1 MIKIRYDVTGGQ
13 FRRMQKAA
21 GVADRSRRRVASGS
35 CGTGGGGG
43 GSGVNRYSPVFERA
57 EDPTLAD
64 NFLPADPQT
73 QNKLWRQIITMDPI
87 AGPATEY
94 WKELAFGERV
104 ILSGIDDEKV
114 EQFYY
119 DAIEASDIEGNM
131 ADLLGNYLQY
141 GSFVFHMTMDEAKGY
156 WNEVIVDDL
165 DFLSITVSPIPSQAP
180 IIDLQPTQEDIAW
193 ATNPDPRF
201 KEQRRDLDPVL
212 VKLLAMGQPIPLAPE
227 NTMFL
232 PRKAYAEDR
241 YGTSY
246 LTRILPFWIY
256 EKALMDASV
265 QGARRKAGPLYLV
278 TAWENAAPSELNL
291 LDEMFAAAEEDPVGG
306 RVVTREG
313 VSVNPIG
320 GGGGD
325 IWKWSDELETLS
337 SMKMRALGISETFL
351 NGEATYNSMETV
363 LSVFLQKLKAV
374 RALFTRKIIQEKIC
388 KQLAQNHGFYK
399 KPSKQLRH
407 GYRIAR
413 KDRADADLQIPTIE
427 WDEPLEPMAD
437 REYFD
442 MLVQAEE
449 KGIVVPLDVWA
460 QAAGFDIEKYLDTKD
475 ADLQKRKDMLA
486 YKRAMIEQR
495 EEFGFDAE
503 GMFMPEEDT
512 CGDEEGGGGLFGG
525 GGGGFGDEGGG
536 LFGEEGGEDL
546 GELGGGG
553 DEGGLG
559 DLGGGG
565 DEGGGGPDVGALEGF
580 GADSEHARFPYHR
593 RPRRIVTA
601 GQREELPPSRSRS
614 RRRVRR
620 PVDVQAEVVTSHGRD
635 GNIELTLGRLPLWD
649 DADTMF
655 GLRRRHAAKILDD
668 LDRTD
673 PRLRDKTATSFPAY
687 LRRKEGLT
695 NLQAESATYLAMRLG
710 YIPGVPLSSDTYET
724 LGRYVTSKMNG
735 RGLTK
740 PITAELNALSA
751 TMQESGKRGPDPL
764 TRVPMSERVR
774 KTLVGEKKLSH
785 NQLLTGTTE

>member
-21 GVADRSRRRVASGS
+21 GVADRSRRRVASG
-35 CGTGGGGG
+35 TGGGGG
-43 GSGVNRYSPVFERA
+43 GGGVNRYSPVFERA

-94 WKELAFGERV
+94 WKEMAFGEKV

-119 DAIEASDIEGNM
+119 DAIEACSIEGNM

-141 GSFVFHMTMDEAKGY
+141 GSFVFHMTMDESKGY
-156 WNEVIVDDL
+156 WDEVIVDDL
-165 DFLSITVSPIPSQAP
+165 DFLSITVSPIPSQPP

-201 KEQRRDLDPVL
+201 KEQRRELDPVL

-306 RVVTREG
+306 RVVTRDG
-313 VSVNPIG
+313 VNVNPIG

-325 IWKWSDELETLS
+325 IWKWSDELDILS
-337 SMKMRALGISETFL
+337 NMKMRALGISETFL

-363 LSVFLQKLKAV
+363 LSVFLQKLKSV
-374 RALFTRKIIQEKIC
+374 RSLFTRKIIQEKIL

-399 KPSKQLRH
+399 RPKKQLRH

-413 KDRADADLQIPTIE
+413 SDKADADLQLPGIE
-427 WDEPLEPMAD
+427 WDEPLEPVAD

-442 MLVQAEE
+442 MLTQVEE
-449 KGIVVPLDVWA
+449 KGIVIPLDRWA
-460 QAAGFDIEKYLDTKD
+460 QAAGYDMEKYLETKD
-475 ADLQKRKDMLA
+475 ADLEKRKEMLA
-486 YKRAMIEQR
+486 YRRAMIEQR

-503 GMFMPEEDT
+503 GMAIPEEET
-512 CGDEEGGGGLFGG
+512 FGEEGGAGGLFGG
-525 GGGGFGDEGGG
+525 GFGEEGGG
-536 LFGEEGGEDL
+536 LFGEEGGGEGLELGGEEGGL
-546 GELGGGG
+546 GELGG
-553 DEGGLG
+553 E
-559 DLGGGG
+559 
-565 DEGGGGPDVGALEGF
+565 EGGGAPGTGALEGF
-580 GADSEHARFPYHR
+580 GADSEHARFPYHQR
-593 RPRRIVTA
+593 RRRIVTA
-601 GQREELPPSRSRS
+601 GEREALPPPNTKK
-614 RRRVRR
+614 RRRIRR
-620 PVDVQAEVVTSHGRD
+620 PKEVTAEVVTRPGHD
-635 GNIELTLGRLPLWD
+635 KNIAMTLGQLPLWD
-649 DADTMF
+649 AGDTLF
-655 GLRRRHAAKILDD
+655 GLRRRHAAKILDH
-668 LDRTD
+668 LERTD
-673 PRLRDKTATSFPAY
+673 PHMRDKTARSLPAY
-687 LRRKEGLT
+687 LRKREGLT
-695 NLQAESATYLAMRLG
+695 NLQAEAATYLAMRLG
-710 YIPGVPLSSDTYET
+710 YIPRVALSTDTYES
-724 LGRYVTSKMNG
+724 LGRYVTSQMNG
-735 RGLTK
+735 HGLTK
-740 PITAELNALSA
+740 PITQELMALSA
-751 TMQESGKRGPDPL
+751 TMQEAGRREPDL
-764 TRVPMSERVR
+764 MTRLPMRETTR
-774 KTLVGEKKLSH
+774 KQLVGEKDLGHSSI
-785 NQLLTGTTE
+785 LTGKTE

>member
-13 FRRMQKAA
+13 FRRMQKVA
-21 GVADRSRRRVASGS
+21 GVADRMRRRVASGV
-35 CGTGGGGG
+35 GTGGGG

-119 DAIEASDIEGNM
+119 DAIEACKIEGNM

-141 GSFVFHMTMDEAKGY
+141 GSFVFHMTMDESKGY
-156 WNEVIVDDL
+156 WDEVIVDDL
-165 DFLSITVSPIPSQAP
+165 DFVSITVSPIPSQAP

-201 KEQRRDLDPVL
+201 KDQRRELDPVL
-212 VKLLAMGQPIPLAPE
+212 VKLLTMGQPIPLAPE

-278 TAWENAAPSELNL
+278 TAWDNAAPSELNL

-313 VSVNPIG
+313 VNVNPIG

-325 IWKWSDELETLS
+325 IWKWSDELDVLS

-374 RALFTRKIIQEKIC
+374 RTLFTRKIIEEKIC

-399 KPSKQLRH
+399 RPQKQLRH

-413 KDRADADLQIPTIE
+413 KDKADADLQIPTLE
-427 WDEPLEPMAD
+427 WDQPLEPVAD

-475 ADLQKRKDMLA
+475 ADLQKRKEMLA
-486 YKRAMIEQR
+486 YKRAMIQQR

-503 GMFMPEEDT
+503 GMYMPEEET
-512 CGDEEGGGGLFGG
+512 FGEEGEGGLFGG
-525 GGGGFGDEGGG
+525 GGGGGFGEEGGG
-536 LFGEEGGEDL
+536 LFGGEEEGGL
-546 GELGGGG
+546 GEELGGGE
-553 DEGGLG
+553 EGGMG
-559 DLGGGG
+559 EMGGGE
-565 DEGGGGPDVGALEGF
+565 EGGAPDMGALEGF

-593 RPRRIVTA
+593 KPRRIVTA
-601 GQREELPPSRSRS
+601 GQRDELPAPRSKQRRHIRRS
-614 RRRVRR
+614 RRSI
-620 PVDVQAEVVTSHGRD
+620 DVQAEVVTRPGHD
-635 GNIELTLGRLPLWD
+635 KNIALTLGRLPLWD

-655 GLRRRHAAKILDD
+655 GLRRRHAAKILDE

-673 PRLRDKTATSFPAY
+673 PRMRDKTANSFPSY

-695 NLQAESATYLAMRLG
+695 NLQAEAATYLAMRLG
-710 YIPGVPLSSDTYET
+710 YISSVALSSDTYET

-735 RGLTK
+735 KGLTK
-740 PITAELNALSA
+740 QITAELTALSA
-751 TMQESGKRGPDPL
+751 TMQASGKSGPDPL
-764 TRVPMSERVR
+764 TRVPMSDRVR
-774 KTLVGEKKLSH
+774 KTLVSEKKLPH
-785 NQLLTGTTE
+785 QQLLTGKTE